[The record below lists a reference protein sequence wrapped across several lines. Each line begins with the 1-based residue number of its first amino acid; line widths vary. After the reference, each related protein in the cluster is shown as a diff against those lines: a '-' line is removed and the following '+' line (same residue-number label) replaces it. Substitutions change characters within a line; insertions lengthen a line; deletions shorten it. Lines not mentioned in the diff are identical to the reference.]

1 MCVRFITGGLFVGL
15 PEQIPRSSMLT
26 EADLQ
31 YYASQYKER
40 GFRLQIFQLPV
51 DCVSVCSPT
60 NNIYVYYMK
69 ASTVMGDSYTAFC

>member
-1 MCVRFITGGLFVGL
+1 MLKIFKSGLFIHRSHAVCVRFITGGLFVGL

-31 YYASQYKER
+31 YYVSQYKER

-51 DCVSVCSPT
+51 DCVSVCAA
-60 NNIYVYYMK
+60 NK
-69 ASTVMGDSYTAFC
+69 